1 MLNVDTKLEPIFES
15 IQQRRKIYSEEGQK
29 IFKRARCLRSN
40 VRNFPT
46 KHKQVGLRFLY
57 NHCIKNM
64 KQYYFYCFLVF
75 FSIDLNLVAFYRKMF
90 KINKAYMCVQE
101 NWGRGAQ
108 NLVLGFVHSS
118 SKTPHG
124 DANSFLSNFFFQ
136 YS

>member
-1 MLNVDTKLEPIFES
+1 MIRNLNPFSRAFNSGRKS
-15 IQQRRKIYSEEGQK
+15 IVREGQK

-40 VRNFPT
+40 VRNVPI
-46 KHKQVGLRFLY
+46 KHNQVGLRFLY

-75 FSIDLNLVAFYRKMF
+75 FSIDLNLVAFSRKMF